1 MTSVV
6 TLGECLIAFV
16 ADEAGPLSEAVS
28 FRRFVAG
35 AEANVA
41 VGLAR
46 LGRDV
51 AFIGRVG
58 ADGFGQAIVRRLLGE
73 GVDTT
78 HLAVDP
84 GAPTALMFR
93 ERRILGAAQVVYA
106 RSGSAGSRL
115 DADDVERAAAAG
127 IFEGTRWL
135 HLTGITPALS
145 AGARAATE
153 TAIRIARTQGAT
165 ISLDLNLRRRLWSD
179 AEAAPVLAA
188 LAGRWTSSSG
198 APTSWRSSIDRP
210 ISRRRPT
217 QLRWPVRRSSSDH
230 PSSWP
235 SSARAAVSP
244 SSGTI
249 LTVSSRRRRWR

>member
-1 MTSVV
+1 MPHLDADLVEWAAARGIPAFPGAATPTEIFAAWRAGAAAVKLFPASSAGPGFVRELRGPFPDIPVLPTGGVTLETAPAFITAGAVAVGMGGWLIGDGDPAGIRARARQVTDGRGRGPGRTTCRDDDPDDTERVTSVV

-16 ADEAGPLSEAVS
+16 ADEPGPLSEAVS

-106 RSGSAGSRL
+106 SQRVGRVA
-115 DADDVERAAAAG
+115 
-127 IFEGTRWL
+127 
-135 HLTGITPALS
+135 P
-145 AGARAATE
+145 
-153 TAIRIARTQGAT
+153 
-165 ISLDLNLRRRLWSD
+165 RRR
-179 AEAAPVLAA
+179 
-188 LAGRWTSSSG
+188 
-198 APTSWRSSIDRP
+198 
-210 ISRRRPT
+210 
-217 QLRWPVRRSSSDH
+217 
-230 PSSWP
+230 
-235 SSARAAVSP
+235 
-244 SSGTI
+244 
-249 LTVSSRRRRWR
+249 